1 MLRSV
6 QYGNFVIFEAELLSV
21 NIRQK
26 VEREGVERLNECELK
41 LERGLF
47 WGVDTWALCCFSVM

>member
-1 MLRSV
+1 MLPSV
-6 QYGNFVIFEAELLSV
+6 QYDNFVIFKAKLLFV

-47 WGVDTWALCCFSVM
+47 LRVDTCAFCCFSVM

>member
-1 MLRSV
+1 MLPSV
-6 QYGNFVIFEAELLSV
+6 QYGNFVIFEAKLLSV
-21 NIRQK
+21 DIRQK

-47 WGVDTWALCCFSVM
+47 